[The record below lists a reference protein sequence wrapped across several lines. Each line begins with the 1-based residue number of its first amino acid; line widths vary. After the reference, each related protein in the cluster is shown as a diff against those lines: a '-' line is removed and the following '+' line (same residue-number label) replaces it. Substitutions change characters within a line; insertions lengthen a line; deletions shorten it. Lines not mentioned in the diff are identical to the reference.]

1 MAQKHSPEI
10 PLYMQIHARLQQ
22 RILGGEWGYGAML
35 PSEHELCA
43 EYGISRGTM
52 RQVLAELEK
61 EGQIRRERGRGTF
74 VAYLPRGEMNT

>member
-52 RQVLAELEK
+52 RQVQADVDLQI
-61 EGQIRRERGRGTF
+61 EGDFVSLFWHHKYFLILTCRR
-74 VAYLPRGEMNT
+74 